1 MTPTALGD
9 GTLTGNI
16 DYLNSLGI
24 DTSNLQPGSGMGA
37 GNATVTNI
45 YNTTN
50 NNGSSNNDNGN
61 EILGQGFNADLEKFI
76 TNFSI
81 MSK

>member
-24 DTSNLQPGSGMGA
+24 DTSNLQTGSGMGVTLP
-37 GNATVTNI
+37 GVTNI

-50 NNGSSNNDNGN
+50 NNGGSGNFDGNDV
-61 EILGQGFNADLEKFI
+61 LGQPFNADLEKFI